1 MKTKIIVPTILI
13 ALLVTSSS
21 VFAWGGG
28 KNCSGNCPAQGMRG
42 QGPAAVTLEQHQAM
56 TKQRI
61 ERMTYML
68 NLTANQQTKLTTLF
82 DQQFE
87 QRQTLRTKM
96 QASRDMLAALRTAP
110 EFDEKAF
117 RAEAQKQADMKT
129 EMMVQRA
136 TMQQKINAVLTPEQQ
151 EKARTLMPAG
161 AQKFAGK
168 GVNSANCSGNRGGKQ
183 GHKGGGRW

>member
-28 KNCSGNCPAQGMRG
+28 KNCSANCTAQGMRG

-68 NLTANQQTKLTTLF
+68 NLTADQQSKLTTLF

-87 QRQTLRTKM
+87 QQQTLRTKM

-110 EFDEKAF
+110 TFDENAF
-117 RAEAQKQADMKT
+117 RTEAQKQADMKT
-129 EMMVQRA
+129 DMMVQRA
-136 TMQQKINAVLTPEQQ
+136 TLQQKINAVLTPEQQ
-151 EKARTLMPAG
+151 EKAKTLMPAG
-161 AQKFAGK
+161 NQQFSGK
-168 GVNSANCSGNRGGKQ
+168 RMAAKNCDGNRGGK
-183 GHKGGGRW
+183 HSNKGGRW